1 MPKNILTAIYLLCFA
16 VTPALS
22 QVAVTGGQRAMEF
35 LRLPNGPHISAL
47 GGINVSNPDK
57 DITFALQNP
66 SLMRPGL
73 HNNLGLNYNAYY
85 SGISLAN
92 LQYGYHLP
100 KLETSFL
107 LGVQYLNY
115 GNFVKTDNLGN
126 EMGDFRANEYV
137 ITVGASRKYLDKWRY
152 GASLKYAQST
162 LHDKNAYAA
171 LADVGI
177 TYMDTINLITIGAVA
192 KNMGVMLK
200 KYNTA
205 NPAEPMP
212 FDLQLG
218 ITKRFRYVPL
228 RLMATMHHLYQW
240 DIRYDNPADAQN
252 NNLFGN
258 TDSNAKQKTYFAD
271 KLFRHFIF
279 GAEILIGKRLLL
291 SASYNHL
298 HRTEMV
304 IKDKTGLAGFAFGL
318 GIDLNRFQVHY
329 ALSNYHIAGAYHEF
343 GLNMSLNKLF
353 GLGKTG
359 EKIHWNATYPDWEL
373 TTIPASPSDVD
384 ASGN

>member
-1 MPKNILTAIYLLCFA
+1 MFKRYLTTVCMFCLLVSPVWA
-16 VTPALS
+16 
-22 QVAVTGGQRAMEF
+22 QVAGGQRTMEF
-35 LRLPNGPHISAL
+35 LRLPTGPHVSAL

-57 DITFALQNP
+57 DISLAMQNP

-115 GNFVKTDNLGN
+115 GNFVRTDNLGMTN
-126 EMGDFRANEYV
+126 GDFKANEYAV
-137 ITVGASRKYLDKWRY
+137 TIGASRRYKDKWRY
-152 GASLKYAQST
+152 GASVKYAQST
-162 LHDKNAYAA
+162 LADKNAYAA

-177 TYMDTINLITIGAVA
+177 TYMDTTNLVTIGAVA

-200 KYNTA
+200 KYNGN
-205 NPAEPMP
+205 NPGEPLP
-212 FDLQLG
+212 FDLQIG

-228 RLMATMHHLYQW
+228 RLLATVHHLYEW
-240 DIRYDNPADAQN
+240 DIRYDDPALAQN

-258 TDSNAKQKTYFAD
+258 VDSNAKPKTYFAD

-279 GAEILIGKRLLL
+279 GAEILIGKRLLVT
-291 SASYNHL
+291 ASYNHL
-298 HRTEMV
+298 HRSEMV
-304 IKDKTGLAGFAFGL
+304 LKDKTGMAGFAYGV
-318 GIDLNRFQVHY
+318 GIDLNKFQVNFARSH
-329 ALSNYHIAGAYHEF
+329 YHIAGAYNEF
-343 GLNMSLNKLF
+343 GLTMSLNKLF
-353 GLGKTG
+353 GIGKLGD
-359 EKIHWNATYPDWEL
+359 KIDWSATYPDWEYA
-373 TTIPASPSDVD
+373 TISADPTSPVD
-384 ASGN
+384 AVEN